1 MFQDAR
7 HFIRISRPLN
17 VLIAFF
23 AFGVSCF
30 IASEKS
36 FHFLQEAIFWI
47 TAFTIAAIA
56 ATGYWINDV
65 YDFRIDRINKPQK
78 TVINAHLSVKKVLT
92 IYFIINGLVLVLS
105 LIYLGLI
112 RREYPV
118 TFINFLSV
126 ALLFI
131 YASYL
136 KRIGIPGNLTVS
148 FLIAMVVILGGYLYG
163 INTPLIWTIIFA
175 FEITLIREIT
185 KDVED
190 IRGDLYYQLKTLP
203 IQIGIRQTKKILGLL
218 YILFIISCYLPFLY
232 GWLKHDVII
241 WPYLISSIVLVQ
253 IPAVYLFYLLTK
265 SARPEDFG
273 QQSRWLKWLMILG
286 IFTLFFLY

>member
-1 MFQDAR
+1 MLQDAR

-36 FHFLQEAIFWI
+36 FHFLQDIIFWI
-47 TAFTIAAIA
+47 TALTIVVIA

-92 IYFIINGLVLVLS
+92 VYFIVNSMVLLIS
-105 LIYLGLI
+105 LFYVGLI
-112 RREYPV
+112 QREYPV

-126 ALLFI
+126 FLLFI

-175 FEITLIREIT
+175 FEITFIREIT
-185 KDVED
+185 KDIED
-190 IRGDLYYQLKTLP
+190 IKGDLYYQLKTLP
-203 IQIGIRQTKKILGLL
+203 IQIGIRQTKKILALL
-218 YILFIISCYLPFLY
+218 YVIFIVSCYLPFLY
-232 GWLKHDVII
+232 AWLKHDLVI
-241 WPYLISSIVLVQ
+241 WSYMISSIILVQ
-253 IPAVYLFYLLTK
+253 IPAWYLFYQLSR

-273 QQSRWLKWLMILG
+273 MQSRWLKGLMISG
-286 IFTLFFLY
+286 IITLFFLY